1 MSAEGISGR
10 KPYGLLTR
18 LIHCVGWKRL
28 EANRVFQ
35 LQGVSKKDFN
45 AVLRRSFVWRI
56 MSRFEDPQAIQGLGV
71 KLRVRNLGL
80 GSSLSALG
88 TVLLC
93 RVLLLE
99 GAYEDMWRDGVF
111 PKDPDF
117 KDFLM
122 SGPAVLA
129 ALQIQNA
136 FEMKFSREDCL
147 RMIEDYAYWGGDR
160 GLTEQV
166 MREACGMPPRDV
178 RGNINRIAA
187 VINID
192 NEEPME
198 DDDAQWQRI
207 SEGLVE
213 RLLSERRIDITKPM
227 LQRMKFKDAPN
238 VNKEQLIE
246 SMLSNN
252 IVILSMPRG
261 KTSDV
266 FVPGLKAKVKLSS
279 LISHMDR
286 SSCPIL

>member
-71 KLRVRNLGL
+71 KLHVRNLGL
-80 GSSLSALG
+80 GRSLSALG

-111 PKDPDF
+111 PKDPDL

-147 RMIEDYAYWGGDR
+147 RMLEDYAYSVSR
-160 GLTEQV
+160 A
-166 MREACGMPPRDV
+166 R
-178 RGNINRIAA
+178 
-187 VINID
+187 
-192 NEEPME
+192 
-198 DDDAQWQRI
+198 
-207 SEGLVE
+207 
-213 RLLSERRIDITKPM
+213 
-227 LQRMKFKDAPN
+227 
-238 VNKEQLIE
+238 
-246 SMLSNN
+246 
-252 IVILSMPRG
+252 
-261 KTSDV
+261 
-266 FVPGLKAKVKLSS
+266 
-279 LISHMDR
+279 
-286 SSCPIL
+286 